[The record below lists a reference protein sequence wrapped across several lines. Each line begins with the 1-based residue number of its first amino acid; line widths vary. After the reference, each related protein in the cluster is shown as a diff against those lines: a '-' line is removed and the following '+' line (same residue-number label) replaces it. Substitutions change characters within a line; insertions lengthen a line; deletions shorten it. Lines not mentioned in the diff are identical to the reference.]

1 MGDRDQDQQ
10 PKQKRF
16 WSYIMSTGKD
26 TGGVAPLKENG
37 RLHADP
43 KDKANI
49 LNRQYEL
56 TWTQEDNNVILLP
69 DGEPFPPMKDV
80 HVSTEGVTKLLQ
92 KLNPAKATGPD
103 YCLQEFSKSLPAK
116 YNRT

>member
-1 MGDRDQDQQ
+1 
-10 PKQKRF
+10 
-16 WSYIMSTGKD
+16 MSTGKD

-56 TWTQEDNNVILLP
+56 TWTQEDTNVILLP

-103 YCLQEFSKSLPAK
+103 LLPARVLK
-116 YNRT
+116 ELASEI